1 MVGAYCIRPTEWPRR
16 GQKVARLVAFCRS
29 RPLAGTFGGAYA
41 IRPYPDG
48 RKTRLVSVFLLSRKY
63 KTRRVSVLLLSRKY
77 KTRRVLV
84 LLLSRKCKTR
94 RVSVLL
100 LSRKYKTRLL
110 SRFHRRGVSH
120 TPHQMAPQGAK
131 SRVLGC
137 LLQLSFPCGN
147 VWRAYSIR
155 PYPDGRKTHHVSK
168 LHLRWKCKTRRVSV
182 FHLRWRCKT
191 RRVSVFHLRWKC
203 KTRRVSMFHL
213 RWKCKTRRVSVF
225 HLRWRC
231 KTCRVSVFHLR
242 WTLTIDLYFD

>member
-94 RVSVLL
+94 LVSVLLLGRKCKTCHVSVLL
-100 LSRKYKTRLL
+100 LSRKYKTHHVLR
-110 SRFHRRGVSH
+110 SHGRGVLH
-120 TPHQMAPQGAK
+120 TPYRMAP
-131 SRVLGC
+131 
-137 LLQLSFPCGN
+137 
-147 VWRAYSIR
+147 
-155 PYPDGRKTHHVSK
+155 
-168 LHLRWKCKTRRVSV
+168 
-182 FHLRWRCKT
+182 
-191 RRVSVFHLRWKC
+191 
-203 KTRRVSMFHL
+203 
-213 RWKCKTRRVSVF
+213 
-225 HLRWRC
+225 
-231 KTCRVSVFHLR
+231 
-242 WTLTIDLYFD
+242 

>member
-63 KTRRVSVLLLSRKY
+63 
-77 KTRRVLV
+77 
-84 LLLSRKCKTR
+84 KTR

-168 LHLRWKCKTRRVSV
+168 LHLRWKCKTHHVSG
-182 FHLRWRCKT
+182 FHLRWKCKT
-191 RRVSVFHLRWKC
+191 HHVSVFHLRWKC
-203 KTRRVSMFHL
+203 KTHHVSVFHL

-225 HLRWRC
+225 HLRWKC
-231 KTCRVSVFHLR
+231 KTHHVSGFHLRWKCKTRRVSGFHLR
-242 WTLTIDLYFD
+242 WTLTIYSHFD